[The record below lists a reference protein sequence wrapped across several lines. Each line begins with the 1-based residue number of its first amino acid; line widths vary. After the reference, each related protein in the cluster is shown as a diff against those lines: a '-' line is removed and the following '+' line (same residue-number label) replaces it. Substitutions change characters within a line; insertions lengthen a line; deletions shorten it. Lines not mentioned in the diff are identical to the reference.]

1 MTLTIIKFVFV
12 IITFVCWSTSSRA
25 NVYFAIENYINDQSL
40 QSLCN
45 DNAALNF
52 SNAVISEINENFI
65 SSPVITCL
73 NFMDNTIGKI
83 GKGAF
88 KKLPNLTQLFLS
100 NNRLDNGNRLILN
113 FGSHDQLQVLVMN
126 NANRF
131 RSYSRSSIQIFGE
144 YPNLEI
150 LSLRENNAIDL
161 EFAQETSFGKYY
173 FTYTTPMTSQNWM
186 PFPKLKILDLSENSI
201 TRTNFVQLLSNSL
214 YFLDLHDNSLSELNL
229 NEKGNKLFTLN
240 LDKNKF
246 NNIQQYNNGYN
257 GGLSMADLKN
267 LHYLSVSRNE
277 INTIESDAFQNNN
290 ELLFLNLSSNRIR
303 HLHPKTF
310 ADLQYLKTLDLSNN
324 QLEVLQISINETE
337 ISTLYINNNNIKN
350 ITSDTFMQMPK
361 LMKLLMGK
369 NKIDKID
376 VNTFAHL
383 TILEELDL
391 SSNMLSS
398 LPEGWTESLVSLKY
412 LNLSDN
418 KFTSLESLSLTNT
431 LPLITVYLMKNSLEY
446 LNVKYFENLPQN
458 LTIDLINSNFTKYI
472 KLIIAKIA
480 FTTIFF
486 CWSTLCATANDVNF
500 TIENYMDE
508 SLQPICNDNISLNF
522 SNAVIFEIKRDF
534 ISSPV
539 ITCLNLTGNS
549 IEKIGRGA
557 FDRLPNLTQLFL
569 SNNKL
574 SSGSELLNFGGH
586 DKLQVLIMNYA
597 SRNDYSQCSYLY
609 NKGNIQIFGKY
620 PNLEILSLNNNCFK
634 DLALVQEN
642 PYMKSHFT
650 YMTSQN
656 WIPFPKLK
664 ILDLSKNNIESTNF
678 VKLLSNSLYF
688 LDLHDNS
695 LSELNLNE
703 KGNKLFALNLDK
715 NKFNN
720 IQQQFGYAL
729 LMAGLKNLHYLSVS
743 RNEINSIEVDA
754 FKNNNEL
761 LFLNLSSNRIRYL
774 HPNTFANLQYL
785 ETLDLSINQLENVPY
800 IPHET
805 KISILYV
812 NNNNI
817 KKIISDTFVH
827 MSKLMKLLMGKNQI
841 DKIDVNAFAHLTVLE
856 ELDLSSNML
865 SSLPEGWTESLVSL
879 KYLNLSDNKFTSLE
893 SLSLTNTLP
902 LITVYLM
909 KNSLEYLNVKYFEN
923 LPQNLTIDLINS
935 NFTKYI

>member
-391 SSNMLSS
+391 SSNMLSF

-412 LNLSDN
+412 LDLCDN
-418 KFTSLESLSLTNT
+418 EFTSLESLSLTNT
-431 LPLITVYLMKNSLEY
+431 LPLITVYLMNNSLEY

-458 LTIDLINSNFTKYI
+458 LTIDLIN
-472 KLIIAKIA
+472 
-480 FTTIFF
+480 
-486 CWSTLCATANDVNF
+486 
-500 TIENYMDE
+500 
-508 SLQPICNDNISLNF
+508 
-522 SNAVIFEIKRDF
+522 
-534 ISSPV
+534 
-539 ITCLNLTGNS
+539 
-549 IEKIGRGA
+549 
-557 FDRLPNLTQLFL
+557 
-569 SNNKL
+569 
-574 SSGSELLNFGGH
+574 
-586 DKLQVLIMNYA
+586 
-597 SRNDYSQCSYLY
+597 
-609 NKGNIQIFGKY
+609 
-620 PNLEILSLNNNCFK
+620 
-634 DLALVQEN
+634 
-642 PYMKSHFT
+642 
-650 YMTSQN
+650 
-656 WIPFPKLK
+656 
-664 ILDLSKNNIESTNF
+664 
-678 VKLLSNSLYF
+678 
-688 LDLHDNS
+688 
-695 LSELNLNE
+695 
-703 KGNKLFALNLDK
+703 
-715 NKFNN
+715 
-720 IQQQFGYAL
+720 
-729 LMAGLKNLHYLSVS
+729 
-743 RNEINSIEVDA
+743 
-754 FKNNNEL
+754 
-761 LFLNLSSNRIRYL
+761 
-774 HPNTFANLQYL
+774 
-785 ETLDLSINQLENVPY
+785 
-800 IPHET
+800 
-805 KISILYV
+805 
-812 NNNNI
+812 
-817 KKIISDTFVH
+817 
-827 MSKLMKLLMGKNQI
+827 
-841 DKIDVNAFAHLTVLE
+841 
-856 ELDLSSNML
+856 
-865 SSLPEGWTESLVSL
+865 
-879 KYLNLSDNKFTSLE
+879 
-893 SLSLTNTLP
+893 
-902 LITVYLM
+902 
-909 KNSLEYLNVKYFEN
+909 
-923 LPQNLTIDLINS
+923 
-935 NFTKYI
+935 